1 MAALCEH
8 HAHPHSAPF
17 GCVSGLFEDLRA
29 KVLNGVISV
38 NSKRNYAKALDELQA
53 FCIERKRPP
62 SRALLLEF
70 RSVTLERDSE
80 PIDDQR
86 QAVCDSR
93 SHRRGPAS
101 RCSGCG
107 ESFSDDG
114 YIQYPAAGKA
124 SRELADSGAG
134 QRAAGSPGC
143 STLKGKRDYVILSL
157 LVGCA
162 LRRRELASLSIE
174 EIQMREGRWVIADLR
189 GKAIASGPWP
199 YPSG

>member
-1 MAALCEH
+1 MCLWTFRGPKGESPEWRDLGKLEAQLRQ
-8 HAHPHSAPF
+8 SARRT
-17 GCVSGLFEDLRA
+17 SGILHRA
-29 KVLNGVISV
+29 
-38 NSKRNYAKALDELQA
+38 E
-53 FCIERKRPP
+53 RPP